1 MNSFFS
7 LFLSPW
13 LLTSGEPTT
22 SPKLFYEV
30 RATHNRAVSARS
42 LHSAKTMSDF
52 CVGFP
57 KNWITQYVST
67 EVVLT
72 NGNKTERTIGK
83 NDSLT
88 NQQQQILKTAVLD
101 SEIDVVVR
109 FMAENPVSHYVSM
122 RTMEISMTVTPQE
135 EASFG
140 EGYPKLSSYLYENAV
155 RKITP
160 ADSASF
166 QDVKILFTVS
176 EDGSVANIRLLGTS
190 GKPESDALIMET
202 LRTMP
207 KWNPAK
213 DDQGKAVKQSFQFTV
228 TTKQGC

>member
-7 LFLSPW
+7 LFLTPW
-13 LLTSGEPTT
+13 LLTAGNPTS
-22 SPKLFYEV
+22 SPQLFYEV
-30 RATHNRAVSARS
+30 RATHHRAVSAKS

-52 CVGFP
+52 CIGFP

-67 EVVLT
+67 ELVLT
-72 NGNKTERTIGK
+72 NGTKTERTFGK

-88 NQQQQILKTAVLD
+88 NQQQQILKTAKLD
-101 SEIDVVVR
+101 SEIEITIR
-109 FMAENPVSHYVSM
+109 YMAENPVSHTVSV
-122 RTMEISMTVTPQE
+122 RTMQMAMTVTPE
-135 EASFG
+135 KEARFG
-140 EGYPKLSSYLYENAV
+140 EGYPSLAAYFDENV
-155 RKITP
+155 VKKITP
-160 ADSASF
+160 VDSASF
-166 QDVKILFTVS
+166 RDVKVLFMVS
-176 EDGSVANIRLLGTS
+176 EDGSVNDIRLLDTS
-190 GKPESDALIMET
+190 GKPESDKLIVET

>member
-13 LLTSGEPTT
+13 LLTAGNPTK
-22 SPKLFYEV
+22 SPDLYFEV
-30 RATHNRAVSARS
+30 NATHHRAVSAKS
-42 LHSAKTMSDF
+42 LHSARTMSDF

-67 EVVLT
+67 ELVIT
-72 NGNKTERTIGK
+72 NGTKTERTFGK

-88 NQQQQILKTAVLD
+88 SQQQQVLKTAMLD
-101 SEIDVVVR
+101 SEIEVIIR
-109 FMAENPVSHYVSM
+109 YMAENPVSHVTSV
-122 RTMEISMTVTPQE
+122 RTMQMAMTVTPE
-135 EASFG
+135 KDARFG
-140 EGYPKLSSYLYENAV
+140 EGYPQLSSYLKENV
-155 RKITP
+155 VKKITP

-166 QDVKILFTVS
+166 QDVKVLFTVA
-176 EDGSVANIRLLGTS
+176 EDGSVADIRLLDTS
-190 GKPESDALIMET
+190 GKPESDKLIVET

-213 DDQGKAVKQSFQFTV
+213 DDQGKAVKQSFQFTI
-228 TTKQGC
+228 TTKRGC

>member
-7 LFLSPW
+7 LFLTPW
-13 LLTSGEPTT
+13 LLTSGQPVT
-22 SPKLFYEV
+22 STKLFYEV
-30 RATHNRAVSARS
+30 NATHHKPVSAGS

-52 CVGFP
+52 CIGFP

-67 EVVLT
+67 ELVLT
-72 NGNKTERTIGK
+72 NGSNTERTFGK

-88 NQQQQILKTAVLD
+88 KQQQQILKTAVLD
-101 SEIDVVVR
+101 SEIDVIIR
-109 FMAENPVSHYVSM
+109 YMAENPVSHVVSV
-122 RTMEISMTVTPQE
+122 RTMQMSMTVTPQE
-135 EASFG
+135 EARFG
-140 EGYPKLSSYLYENAV
+140 GGYPQLSSYLYENAI

-166 QDVKILFTVS
+166 QDVKVLFTVS
-176 EDGSVANIRLLGTS
+176 EDGSVTNLRILGTS
-190 GKPESDALIMET
+190 GKPESDALILET

-228 TTKQGC
+228 TTRQGC